1 MVTTL
6 TTDPQTNTWSDV
18 FSTQKALYIKAM
30 PSVAGMLILPVKLPN
45 LIIVACLN

>member
-18 FSTQKALYIKAM
+18 FSTKMALYISVM
-30 PSVAGMLILPVKLPN
+30 LSVAGMLILPVKLPN
-45 LIIVACLN
+45 LITVACLN